1 MGGFSHGR
9 VSLSTS
15 YQDNYHEKESSHMS
29 DHKLLRAILI
39 ILTLIGLGVA
49 VRALWGEDLKKYMS

>member
-1 MGGFSHGR
+1 
-9 VSLSTS
+9 
-15 YQDNYHEKESSHMS
+15 MS